1 MLSEDPRAA
10 VAELVQRA
18 RQGRLVL
25 YAGAGL
31 SLAEPAAGPRS
42 WQLADRLRPAVAE
55 LLGVD
60 QETLTGDNLERLG
73 ERVAADAADKMSELR
88 RRAADAAPFCTMEPN
103 YGHEAVALL
112 MREGVVKA
120 VTANW
125 DLGIETAGTRLDIKI
140 AGITTPLERAA
151 LGQQLPLYKVH
162 GCASRPETLKATREE
177 VDKPMKWARAEVQQA
192 LVDGTVVFI
201 GLGSIGAYVNEPFDE
216 LVPLWR
222 AVGVTLKVVDPE
234 LSKAWREALGDGA
247 DGVHIDADAAE
258 FLDDLLRAIAREA
271 LGQAVHRVRVI
282 QDEQTAWAETM
293 LHGIQR
299 LDEALRDTTGKA
311 VLRWMRDGVT
321 HARDGE
327 QFVLDHAGEQSLMA
341 LALLVGRD
349 GGELKIELRGPDL
362 AVRTPQQYLEIA
374 SRPGER
380 FKEVER
386 SARERVRRR
395 REQGLYGPGGPVAV
409 AVHGTIGPFPDF
421 EAPVDIAAAEGE
433 AFDVAAG
440 NEDNIRLLRA
450 ERAVAGDL
458 AA

>member
-1 MLSEDPRAA
+1 MSEDPRAA

-25 YAGAGL
+25 YTGAGL

-60 QETLTGDNLERLG
+60 LETLAGDNLERLG
-73 ERVAADAADKMSELR
+73 ARVVAEAADKMSELR
-88 RRAADAAPFCTMEPN
+88 RRAANAAPFCTMEPN

-140 AGITTPLERAA
+140 AGVTTALERAA

-177 VDKPMKWARAEVQQA
+177 VDEPMKWARAEVQQA

-201 GLGSIGAYVNEPFDE
+201 GLGTIGAYVSEPFDE

-222 AVGVTLKVVDPE
+222 AAGATIKVVDPE
-234 LSKAWREALGDGA
+234 LSKAWREALGDDA

-271 LGQAVHRVRVI
+271 LGQAAQRIRVI
-282 QDEQTAWAETM
+282 QDEQAAWTRTM
-293 LHGIQR
+293 LDGIER
-299 LDEALRDTTGKA
+299 LDEALRDATGQA

-321 HARDGE
+321 HARDG
-327 QFVLDHAGEQSLMA
+327 SSSSTT
-341 LALLVGRD
+341 R
-349 GGELKIELRGPDL
+349 
-362 AVRTPQQYLEIA
+362 A
-374 SRPGER
+374 SNR
-380 FKEVER
+380 
-386 SARERVRRR
+386 
-395 REQGLYGPGGPVAV
+395 
-409 AVHGTIGPFPDF
+409 
-421 EAPVDIAAAEGE
+421 
-433 AFDVAAG
+433 
-440 NEDNIRLLRA
+440 
-450 ERAVAGDL
+450 
-458 AA
+458 